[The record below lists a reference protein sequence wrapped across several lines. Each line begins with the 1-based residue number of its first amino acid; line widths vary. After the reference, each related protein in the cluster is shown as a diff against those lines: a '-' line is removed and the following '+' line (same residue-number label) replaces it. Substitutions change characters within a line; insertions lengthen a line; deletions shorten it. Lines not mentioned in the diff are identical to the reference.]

1 MLHYLQFLFCDCNV
15 VTVSYRLLRLL
26 KLNLPT
32 KRVEGCGAE
41 RPVKT
46 GELNVPDKPR
56 VQILGNFAIFIRSE
70 TNSWKLFF
78 VLPLAVSHFRVQIVW
93 SLVSKGS
100 FKCSQEMQHDLS
112 WIVLDS
118 TVFFCF
124 FFPKNQFWVS
134 QFVEA
139 SMCRVNVVSIRWF
152 W

>member
-41 RPVKT
+41 WPVKT

-70 TNSWKLFF
+70 TNS
-78 VLPLAVSHFRVQIVW
+78 
-93 SLVSKGS
+93 
-100 FKCSQEMQHDLS
+100 
-112 WIVLDS
+112 
-118 TVFFCF
+118 
-124 FFPKNQFWVS
+124 
-134 QFVEA
+134 
-139 SMCRVNVVSIRWF
+139 
-152 W
+152 